1 MTEKRLRVVID
12 GSAARSGATQV
23 TRSLDDIRAKARAT
37 NKEMRRTGSEI
48 RFVGYEA
55 LNLRRLLNFVIAASA
70 ISQISQYSDAWVTAE
85 SRIRL
90 VTSSTAELTKVQ
102 GQLFR
107 VAQDTRNDFS
117 ETVNVYARLARATK
131 RLGVEQATV
140 LSVSKSL
147 AQAVTIG
154 GGTKESTAA
163 GLFQLSQGIAAGAL
177 RGQELNSVLEQLPRV
192 AQTIADE
199 IANGD
204 VGALRKLAEEGKI
217 TSKVIIDA
225 FVKQGAALDAEF
237 KKMGVTFGQA
247 LTVMGNAWTKLIGQL
262 GERTGISAAGAGA
275 IRALAENLEE
285 VVSAATDAAV
295 ALGTLFIARGLA
307 PAIASAGAF
316 VAAQTQLHTAVL
328 SGNASYINGAKAA
341 AAKAAAEKTA
351 AVATLESASAER
363 ARSFAVVASIE
374 AEIVAQN
381 ARRAS
386 YVGLS
391 SGPAAESLRAN
402 LMAREIA
409 LSRDLAAAKGVL
421 AAADNSVAVATVRA
435 TAATTAH
442 TLAMRA
448 STVAAIAATY
458 AMRALNSVMAFFGG
472 PIGAAI
478 VVTVGALYMLS
489 NASREASRKADELYD
504 SYFEVSSQLST
515 TTKLSKEQTAQ
526 TIRDVQA
533 QQAKIKSNLMEA
545 QSAIALQQALQNDGR
560 LAALPGGENI
570 AKQAGKEISD
580 LQSKIDDLLVA
591 GDQAAIDLKNLM
603 AGVFTGSN
611 TADSGLGEGTEKLAK
626 FVQSLRDELKIM
638 SYATAQRE
646 VETAVMKARN
656 LAIEDGTAL
665 TKIQED
671 SIRSLVGQIQAKEA
685 ADKAAEKAVEDFN
698 DAQQL
703 VNRYIEDG
711 SSKIDLYKKA
721 SIELEIA
728 LETLAKGGFKLS
740 ADEAERL
747 WAGLEKIKDDGKS
760 GIDELKDAID
770 GWGKRT
776 SQVFADMLTGGEASF
791 KDLSKAFINETIQM
805 ILYANLFAT
814 AFNRIKAA
822 AGGGGW
828 IGALGSVFTGGFAK
842 GGAFSGGNEIT
853 AFAKGGV
860 VNKPTLF
867 PMAKG
872 AGLMGEAGPEAVM
885 PLARGPNGVLGV
897 RSHGGAGVVQHISF
911 GVEVNVQ
918 GGSQGAEQDEAMA
931 RRVGAV
937 VESQVR
943 SLIGKELRNAIR
955 PGGLYS
961 RAA

>member
-23 TRSLDDIRAKARAT
+23 TRSLDDIRAKARAA

-55 LNLRRLLNFVIAASA
+55 LNLRRLLNLVIAASA
-70 ISQISQYSDAWVTAE
+70 IRKISQYSDAWVTAE

-90 VTSSTAELTKVQ
+90 VTSSTSELTKVQ

-107 VAQDTRNDFS
+107 VAQDTRNDFA
-117 ETVNVYARLARATK
+117 ETVNVYTRLARATK

-225 FVKQGAALDAEF
+225 FVSQGKALDAEF

-328 SGNASYINGAKAA
+328 SGNASYVNGAKAA
-341 AAKAAAEKTA
+341 AAKATAEKATAAAVLQSAAAERT
-351 AVATLESASAER
+351 R
-363 ARSFAVVASIE
+363 ALAVVSSIE

-381 ARRAS
+381 ARRAHLGNGLFLTDAGRTS
-386 YVGLS
+386 Y
-391 SGPAAESLRAN
+391 
-402 LMAREIA
+402 MAREIA

-435 TAATTAH
+435 TAATAAH
-442 TLAMRA
+442 TAAMRA

-458 AMRALNSVMAFFGG
+458 AMRALNTVMAFFGG
-472 PIGAAI
+472 WIGAAI
-478 VVTVGALYMLS
+478 MATVGALYMLS
-489 NASREASRKADELYD
+489 NASREASRKADELYE

-515 TTKLSKEQTAQ
+515 TTKLSKDQTAQ

-533 QQAKIKSNLMEA
+533 QQAKIKSNLMQA
-545 QSAIALQQALQNDGR
+545 QSELALQETLKKEGSIEAVS
-560 LAALPGGENI
+560 GGLGFLTVDKDIEKTK
-570 AKQAGKEISD
+570 A
-580 LQSKIDDLLVA
+580 KIDDLLVA

-603 AGVFTGSN
+603 AGIFTGDN
-611 TADSGLGEGTEKLAK
+611 AALGGVSEASDKLAK

-685 ADKAAEKAVEDFN
+685 ADKAAEKAIEDFN

-721 SIELEIA
+721 AIELEIA
-728 LETLAKGGFKLS
+728 LETLANNGFKLS

-747 WAGLEKIKDDGKS
+747 WAGLEKIKEDGKS
-760 GIDELKDAID
+760 GVDELKDAID
-770 GWGKRT
+770 GWGKQT

-791 KDLSKAFINETIQM
+791 KDLSKAFLNEIIQM

-828 IGALGSVFTGGFAK
+828 IGALGSIFTGGFAK

-897 RSHGGAGVVQHISF
+897 RSHGGAGVIQHISF
-911 GVEVNVQ
+911 GVEVNVE

-961 RAA
+961 QAA